1 MEDIQMK
8 RMSDSYL
15 YQGSG
20 YNRDLYNF
28 IVGSTRIDPTQ
39 KEFEDIVYNVRM
51 RQVSPSLVKI
61 LLSNRVVLC
70 TDNNRG
76 MSRAFKVFQ
85 AVDPKS
91 RVKDDRKI
99 FIDCTGLIEN
109 KNGVYVCKNIG
120 ILISY
125 LVAAMGIGL
134 YYGANAIMLSNA
146 FIVKTSTAAFVD
158 MALYTMEFLKVP
170 VTIDD
175 NKANLAFIIA
185 EYFLFN
191 VLQNTNVSSNVA
203 IAKSI
208 SGTNAAES
216 LHMQFADVLI
226 DGKCD
231 IDKFI
236 KSIQKIYLN
245 QDDAKMKSSQ
255 FSTENFVEKWAY
267 LFGPSTYLG
276 LELFTSFSQAITDCF
291 VGSYINQQN
300 TIEKIVGG
308 KNIIKY
314 SNELLKIGS
323 DNI

>member
-1 MEDIQMK
+1 MK

-20 YNRDLYNF
+20 YNRDLYSF

-61 LLSNRVVLC
+61 LLSNKVVLC

-134 YYGANAIMLSNA
+134 YYGANATMLSNST
-146 FIVKTSTAAFVD
+146 IVKTATAAFVD
-158 MALYTMEFLKVP
+158 MALYTMGFLKVP

-175 NKANLAFIIA
+175 NKANLSFIIA

-191 VLQNTNVSSNVA
+191 VLQNTNASTNFAV
-203 IAKSI
+203 AKSI
-208 SGTNAAES
+208 SGTNAADS
-216 LHMQFADVLI
+216 LHMQFADVLVG
-226 DGKCD
+226 GKCD

-236 KSIQKIYLN
+236 KSIQRIYLN
-245 QDDAKMKSSQ
+245 QDEAKMKTSS

-276 LELFTSFSQAITDCF
+276 LELFTSFSEAITDCF

>member
-1 MEDIQMK
+1 MK

-20 YNRDLYNF
+20 YSKDLYSF
-28 IVGSTRIDPTQ
+28 IVGATRLDPTQ
-39 KEFEDIVYNVRM
+39 KDFEDIVYNIRM

-61 LLSNRVVLC
+61 LLSNRIVLC

-99 FIDCTGLIEN
+99 FIDCTGLIEA
-109 KNGVYVCKNIG
+109 KNGTYVCKNIS
-120 ILISY
+120 ILLSY

-134 YYGANAIMLSNA
+134 YYVVPATVMSNST
-146 FIVKTSTAAFVD
+146 IVKTATAAFVD
-158 MALYTMEFLKVP
+158 MALYTMGFLKVP
-170 VTIDD
+170 VTIGD
-175 NKANLAFIIA
+175 NKAKLSFILA

-191 VLQNTNVSSNVA
+191 VLQNDNLNTNVS
-203 IAKSI
+203 IAKNI
-208 SGTNAAES
+208 SGLTTGHEA
-216 LHMQFADVLI
+216 LHMQFADLLVEGNCNI
-226 DGKCD
+226 DQ
-231 IDKFI
+231 FI
-236 KSIQKIYLN
+236 RAIQTLFLE
-245 QDDAKMKSSQ
+245 QDGERLKNSA
-255 FSTENFVEKWAY
+255 FNTETFVEKWAY

-276 LELFTSFSQAITDCF
+276 LELFTSFSQALTDCF

-314 SNELLKIGS
+314 SNELLKVGS
-323 DNI
+323 ENI